1 MSRKIMVVEDDS
13 ALRMTFQELLIDEGW
28 DVVSAE
34 DGYQA
39 INLASD
45 GQIALVLM
53 DIMMPGMNGVEAFM
67 AIKKI
72 LPDCVVVMMTGFA
85 EVHLLKKA
93 LSEGAMTILRKPVE
107 IENLL
112 GLIDTAIPESVSS

>member
-1 MSRKIMVVEDDS
+1 MVVEDDS

-85 EVHLLKKA
+85 EEHLLQ
-93 LSEGAMTILRKPVE
+93 TR
-107 IENLL
+107 
-112 GLIDTAIPESVSS
+112 

>member
-1 MSRKIMVVEDDS
+1 MVVEDDS